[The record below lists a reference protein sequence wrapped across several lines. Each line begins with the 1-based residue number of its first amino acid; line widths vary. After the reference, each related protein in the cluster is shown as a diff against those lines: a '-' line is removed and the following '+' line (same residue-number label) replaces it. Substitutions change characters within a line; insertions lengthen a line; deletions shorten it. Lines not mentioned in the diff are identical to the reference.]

1 MGSYNSAASRSASP
15 GKAESSVAEELEATG
30 QQKDESNVTDDSEL
44 NQLRN
49 QVSELQNQVSELQK
63 TIENLEIQLTLGRK
77 QKKELEQRLAN
88 IEQENHDYL
97 HGEAMQTVV
106 HKLQQAEEEVELL
119 KQENAELH
127 KELGNYQQPMLAL
140 PNLEEI
146 RARTLNRLKVGRQS
160 QAGKALD
167 AFIKDL
173 LKG

>member
-1 MGSYNSAASRSASP
+1 MGSYNSAASGSASP
-15 GKAESSVAEELEATG
+15 GKAESPVAEELEATG

-44 NQLRN
+44 NQLR
-49 QVSELQNQVSELQK
+49 NQVSELQK

-97 HGEAMQTVV
+97 RGEAMQTVV

-127 KELGNYQQPMLAL
+127 KELGNYQQSMLAL

-146 RARTLNRLKVGRQS
+146 RARTLNRLKVGGQS